1 MASGQNSAGTA
12 DARVD
17 RPDEGLPGLATQ
29 ATLGYPLNATA
40 NPPTRGT
47 FDAGEA
53 RGLINSKPA
62 ANIDTSGT
70 SGLTPDADLKRG
82 TPSAWT

>member
-1 MASGQNSAGTA
+1 MATAGNASAGTT
-12 DARVD
+12 DTRVD
-17 RPDEGLPGLATQ
+17 RPDEGLPGLATT
-29 ATLGYPLNATA
+29 ALPTA

-53 RGLINSKPA
+53 RGLIQSRPA
-62 ANIDTSGT
+62 ATIDTSGT
-70 SGLTPDADLKRG
+70 SGLTPDQDLKRG